1 MRRLIV
7 VVCSL
12 LVAVEVLN
20 AQAPSAR
27 RPAAPARSAADAT
40 LPARR
45 VVLYKNGIGYFEHIG
60 KVRGNQAITI
70 DFTSAQLD
78 DALKSLTALD
88 LGNGRVTGIAYNSDA
103 PMSQRL
109 GLLRLPVSERTTLSE
124 LLGALRGARLE
135 VRVGERL
142 VSGRLLGIER
152 RTIGSGPTQST
163 RDEISLVSDAG
174 DIRTI
179 DLNPSVSIRLAERE
193 SAEQV
198 ATYLGFLASTRAPDR
213 RRVTIAT
220 VGAGERDL
228 LVSYISEVPIWKTT
242 YRIVMPPD
250 GEQPLLQGWAI
261 IDNTTGADWT
271 DVDLSLVAGAP
282 QSFIQQLSQP
292 RYSRRPVVQPQQGAL
307 LTPQTHDATL
317 IDGVGRLRGSVRDQ
331 SSAAL
336 PGATVRVL
344 DAQLRTVAQTATN
357 ATGGYT
363 IDGLAPGTYRVEVAL
378 AGFQTV
384 ASEVSVGTGE
394 SVHDAVMRVGSV
406 AETLTVTGET
416 PFAAAGGVGVGRGG
430 IAGGVIG
437 SVSGG
442 SAGGAAGGV
451 IGVAPAS
458 KQAAFARS
466 QQDLQAVAAPRELTD
481 LFEYRLTNSISV
493 RRNQSALVPII
504 NVPASIERVSLWN
517 GRVGTQ
523 ALRALWLTN
532 SSDLTLDAGTFSVVD
547 AGAFAGEGLIEPLK
561 PREKRLLSYAVDL
574 GLQVDTRQGEERRL
588 ISRITFQR
596 GVVIEQREQR
606 SRRVYT
612 IRNNDTTDRSVV
624 VEHPVRPGWT
634 LASETPAETSA
645 TAYRFKVAAP
655 AKHST
660 TLVVE
665 EKQPLESKYEIT
677 SMTDDQVA
685 VLVRDSGSAILQQAF
700 TPILAKKAAIADLSA
715 RLADRQSEIEQI
727 SQDEARVRENLIA
740 LKSTS
745 DEKRLVKRYASQL
758 TDWEDRIV
766 TLRRELIDLDR
777 RRQQAQSEL
786 QQLIEQ
792 LSMSIETGSE
802 PSRTSGEARLPTG
815 ER

>member
-1 MRRLIV
+1 
-7 VVCSL
+7 
-12 LVAVEVLN
+12 
-20 AQAPSAR
+20 
-27 RPAAPARSAADAT
+27 
-40 LPARR
+40 
-45 VVLYKNGIGYFEHIG
+45 VVLYKNGIGYFEHVG
-60 KVRGNQAITI
+60 KVRDNQAITI

-88 LGNGRVTGIAYNSDA
+88 LGNGRVSGIAYNSDT

-142 VSGRLLGIER
+142 VSGRLLGVER

-163 RDEISLVSDAG
+163 RDEISLVSDGG

-193 SAEQV
+193 SADQV

-220 VGAGERDL
+220 AGVGERDL

-292 RYSRRPVVQPQQGAL
+292 RYSRRPVVQPPQGAL
-307 LTPQTHDATL
+307 LTPQTHDPTL
-317 IDGVGRLRGSVRDQ
+317 ITGVGRLRGSVRDQ
-331 SSAAL
+331 SSFAL
-336 PGATVRVL
+336 PGASVRIL
-344 DAQLRTVAQTATN
+344 DPQLRTVAQASTN
-357 ATGGYT
+357 GTGSYA

-378 AGFQTV
+378 AGFQPVT
-384 ASEVSVGTGE
+384 SEVSIGATGE
-394 SVHDAVMRVGSV
+394 SVHDAIMRVGSL
-406 AETLTVTGET
+406 AETVTVMGET
-416 PFAAAGGVGVGRGG
+416 PVVATGGIGAGRGGVAGGV
-430 IAGGVIG
+430 AGGF
-437 SVSGG
+437 
-442 SAGGAAGGV
+442 AQ
-451 IGVAPAS
+451 APPRPD
-458 KQAAFARS
+458 QAAIARS
-466 QQDLQAVAAPRELTD
+466 LADLQVAAASRELTD

-523 ALRALWLTN
+523 PLRALWLTN

-547 AGAFAGEGLIEPLK
+547 GGAFAGEGLIEPLK
-561 PREKRLLSYAVDL
+561 PQEKHLLSYAVDL
-574 GLQVDTRQGEERRL
+574 GLQIDARQGDERRM
-588 ISRITFQR
+588 ISRITLQR

-612 IRNNDTTDRSVV
+612 IRNNDTTDRTVV

-634 LASETPAETSA
+634 LASETPAETSS

-655 AKHST
+655 AKQTT

-665 EKQPLESKYEIT
+665 EKQPLESKHEVT

-700 TPILAKKAAIADLSA
+700 TPILAKKAAIAELSA
-715 RLADRQSEIEQI
+715 RLAGLEGEIEQI

-758 TDWEDRIV
+758 TDWEDRIA
-766 TLRRELIDLDR
+766 TLRRERIDLDR

-802 PSRTSGEARLPTG
+802 ANRGTW
-815 ER
+815 

>member
-12 LVAVEVLN
+12 LVAVEMLN
-20 AQAPSAR
+20 AQVPSTR
-27 RPAAPARSAADAT
+27 RPAAPARSAAAAT

-60 KVRGNQAITI
+60 KVRDNQAITI

-88 LGNGRVTGIAYNSDA
+88 LGNGRVSGIAYNSDA
-103 PMSQRL
+103 PMNQRL

-152 RTIGSGPTQST
+152 RAIGNGPTQST

-213 RRVTIAT
+213 RRITIAT
-220 VGAGERDL
+220 AGVGERDL

-292 RYSRRPVVQPQQGAL
+292 RYSRRPVVQPPQGAL
-307 LTPQTHDATL
+307 LTPQTHDPTL
-317 IDGVGRLRGSVRDQ
+317 ITGVGRLRGSVRDQ
-331 SSAAL
+331 SSGAL
-336 PGATVRVL
+336 PGASVRVL
-344 DAQLRTVAQTATN
+344 DPQLRTVAQTTPN
-357 ATGGYT
+357 ATGSYA

-384 ASEVSVGTGE
+384 TSEVSIGSTGE

-406 AETLTVTGET
+406 AETLTVTGEA
-416 PFAAAGGVGVGRGG
+416 PAAGSGLGLR
-430 IAGGVIG
+430 
-437 SVSGG
+437 GG
-442 SAGGAAGGV
+442 SAGGVAGGFAQ
-451 IGVAPAS
+451 APPRPD
-458 KQAAFARS
+458 QAAIARS
-466 QQDLQAVAAPRELTD
+466 LADLQVAAASRELTD

-493 RRNQSALVPII
+493 RQNQSALVPII

-523 ALRALWLTN
+523 PLRALWLTN
-532 SSDLTLDAGTFSVVD
+532 SSDVTLDAGIFSVID
-547 AGAFAGEGLIEPLK
+547 GGAFAGEGLIEPLK
-561 PREKRLLSYAVDL
+561 PQEKRLLSYAVDL
-574 GLQVDTRQGEERRL
+574 GLQIDARQGDERRM
-588 ISRITFQR
+588 ISRITLQR
-596 GVVIEQREQR
+596 GVVIEHREQR
-606 SRRVYT
+606 TRRVYT
-612 IRNNDTTDRSVV
+612 IRNNDTTDRTVV

-634 LASETPAETSA
+634 LASETPAETSS

-655 AKHST
+655 AKQTT

-665 EKQPLESKYEIT
+665 ERQPLESKHEVT

-685 VLVRDSGSAILQQAF
+685 VLVRDSGSAILKQAF
-700 TPILAKKAAIADLSA
+700 TPILAKKAAIAALSA
-715 RLADRQSEIEQI
+715 RLADRQGEIEQI

-766 TLRRELIDLDR
+766 TLRRERTDLDR
-777 RRQQAQSEL
+777 QRQQEQTEL
-786 QQLIEQ
+786 QQLIGQ
-792 LSMSIETGSE
+792 LSLSIETGSE
-802 PSRTSGEARLPTG
+802 PSRTSGEARLPTV

>member
-1 MRRLIV
+1 MRRFIV

-12 LVAVEVLN
+12 LAAVEMLN
-20 AQAPSAR
+20 AQGPSAR
-27 RPAAPARSAADAT
+27 RQPAPARSAADAT

-88 LGNGRVTGIAYNSDA
+88 LGNGRVSGIAYNSDA
-103 PMSQRL
+103 PMNQRL

-152 RTIGSGPTQST
+152 RAIGNGPTQST

-198 ATYLGFLASTRAPDR
+198 MTYLGFLASTRAPDR

-220 VGAGERDL
+220 AGVGERDL

-292 RYSRRPVVQPQQGAL
+292 RYSRRPVVQPPQGAL
-307 LTPQTHDATL
+307 LTPQTHDPTL
-317 IDGVGRLRGSVRDQ
+317 ITGVGRLRGSVRDQ

-336 PGATVRVL
+336 PGASVRVL
-344 DAQLRTVAQTATN
+344 DPQLRTVAQTTTN
-357 ATGGYT
+357 ATGSYA

-378 AGFQTV
+378 AGFQTLT
-384 ASEVSVGTGE
+384 SEVSIGSTGE

-416 PFAAAGGVGVGRGG
+416 PAAAVGGLGAGLGG
-430 IAGGVIG
+430 GQGGGLAQGLPLPDQATIARAQQ
-437 SVSGG
+437 SLQ
-442 SAGGAAGGV
+442 GAA
-451 IGVAPAS
+451 A
-458 KQAAFARS
+458 
-466 QQDLQAVAAPRELTD
+466 RELTD

-523 ALRALWLTN
+523 PLRALWLTN

-547 AGAFAGEGLIEPLK
+547 GGAFAGEGLIEPLK
-561 PREKRLLSYAVDL
+561 PQEKRLLSYAVDL
-574 GLQVDTRQGEERRL
+574 GLQIDARQGDERRM
-588 ISRITFQR
+588 ISRITLQR

-612 IRNNDTTDRSVV
+612 IRNNDTTDRTVV

-634 LASETPAETSA
+634 LASETPAETSS

-655 AKHST
+655 AKQTT

-665 EKQPLESKYEIT
+665 ERQPLESKHEVT

-685 VLVRDSGSAILQQAF
+685 VLVRDSGSAILKQAF
-700 TPILAKKAAIADLSA
+700 TPILAKKAAIAALSA
-715 RLADRQSEIEQI
+715 RLADRQGEIEQI

-766 TLRRELIDLDR
+766 TLRRERTDLDR
-777 RRQQAQSEL
+777 QRQQEQTEL

-792 LSMSIETGSE
+792 LSLSIETSSE
-802 PSRTSGEARLPTG
+802 PSRTSGEARLPTV

>member
-12 LVAVEVLN
+12 LVAVEMLN
-20 AQAPSAR
+20 AQVPSAR
-27 RPAAPARSAADAT
+27 RPTGPARSTADAT
-40 LPARR
+40 LPTRR

-60 KVRGNQAITI
+60 KVRDNQAITI

-88 LGNGRVTGIAYNSDA
+88 LGNGRVSGIAYNSDA

-152 RTIGSGPTQST
+152 RAVGSGPTQST

-193 SAEQV
+193 SADQV

-317 IDGVGRLRGSVRDQ
+317 IAGVGRLRGSVRDQ
-331 SSAAL
+331 SSAPV
-336 PGATVRVL
+336 PGVTVRVL
-344 DAQLRTVAQTATN
+344 DPQLRTMAQTTTN
-357 ATGGYT
+357 GTGSYA

-378 AGFQTV
+378 AGFQTA
-384 ASEVSVGTGE
+384 ASEVSIGTTGE

-416 PFAAAGGVGVGRGG
+416 PVVAPGRLGAGRGGGVAGGVVGGG
-430 IAGGVIG
+430 AGGVIG
-437 SVSGG
+437 GF
-442 SAGGAAGGV
+442 AQ
-451 IGVAPAS
+451 APPLPD
-458 KQAAFARS
+458 QAAIARS
-466 QQDLQAVAAPRELTD
+466 LLDLQVAAAPREMTD

-517 GRVGTQ
+517 GRVGSQ
-523 ALRALWLTN
+523 PLRALWLTN

-547 AGAFAGEGLIEPLK
+547 GGAFAGEGLIESLK
-561 PREKRLLSYAVDL
+561 PQEKRLLSYAVDL
-574 GLQVDTRQGEERRL
+574 GLQIDARQGDERRT
-588 ISRITFQR
+588 ISRITLQR

-612 IRNNDTTDRSVV
+612 IRNNDTTDRTVV
-624 VEHPVRPGWT
+624 VEHPLRPGWT
-634 LASETPAETSA
+634 LASETPAETSP

-655 AKHST
+655 AKQTT

-665 EKQPLESKYEIT
+665 EKQPLESKHEIT

-715 RLADRQSEIEQI
+715 RLADRQGEIEQI

-802 PSRTSGEARLPTG
+802 QIGARGEARQL

>member
-12 LVAVEVLN
+12 LVAVEMLN
-20 AQAPSAR
+20 AQVPSAR
-27 RPAAPARSAADAT
+27 RPASPARSAADAT

-45 VVLYKNGIGYFEHIG
+45 VVLYKNGIGYFEHVG
-60 KVRGNQAITI
+60 KVRDNQAITI

-88 LGNGRVTGIAYNSDA
+88 LGNGRVSGIAYNSDT

-142 VSGRLLGIER
+142 VSGRLLGVER

-163 RDEISLVSDAG
+163 RDEISLVSDGG

-193 SAEQV
+193 SADQV

-220 VGAGERDL
+220 AGVGERDL

-292 RYSRRPVVQPQQGAL
+292 RYSRRPVVQPPQGAL
-307 LTPQTHDATL
+307 LTPQTHDPTL
-317 IDGVGRLRGSVRDQ
+317 ITGVGRLRGSVRDQ
-331 SSAAL
+331 SSFAL
-336 PGATVRVL
+336 PGASVHIL
-344 DAQLRTVAQTATN
+344 DPQLRTVAQASTN
-357 ATGGYT
+357 GTGSYA

-378 AGFQTV
+378 AGFQPVT
-384 ASEVSVGTGE
+384 SEVSIGATGE
-394 SVHDAVMRVGSV
+394 SVHDAIMRVGSL
-406 AETLTVTGET
+406 AETVTVMGET
-416 PFAAAGGVGVGRGG
+416 PVVATGGIGAGRGGVAGGV
-430 IAGGVIG
+430 AGGF
-437 SVSGG
+437 
-442 SAGGAAGGV
+442 AQ
-451 IGVAPAS
+451 APPRPD
-458 KQAAFARS
+458 QAAIARS
-466 QQDLQAVAAPRELTD
+466 LADLQVAAASRELTD

-523 ALRALWLTN
+523 PLRALWLTN

-547 AGAFAGEGLIEPLK
+547 GGAFAGEGLIEPLK
-561 PREKRLLSYAVDL
+561 PQEKRLLSYAVDL
-574 GLQVDTRQGEERRL
+574 GLQIDARQGDERRM
-588 ISRITFQR
+588 ISRITLQR

-612 IRNNDTTDRSVV
+612 IRNNDTTDRTVV

-634 LASETPAETSA
+634 LASETPAETSS

-655 AKHST
+655 AKQTT

-665 EKQPLESKYEIT
+665 EKQPLESKHEVT

-700 TPILAKKAAIADLSA
+700 TPILAKKAAIAELSA
-715 RLADRQSEIEQI
+715 RLAGLEGEIEQI

-758 TDWEDRIV
+758 TDWEDRIA
-766 TLRRELIDLDR
+766 TLRRERIDLDR
-777 RRQQAQSEL
+777 RRQRAQSEL

-802 PSRTSGEARLPTG
+802 ANLGTW
-815 ER
+815 

>member
-1 MRRLIV
+1 MRRFIV

-12 LVAVEVLN
+12 LAAVEMLN
-20 AQAPSAR
+20 AQGPSAR
-27 RPAAPARSAADAT
+27 RQAAPARSAADAT

-88 LGNGRVTGIAYNSDA
+88 LGNGRVSGIAYNSDA
-103 PMSQRL
+103 PMNQRL

-152 RTIGSGPTQST
+152 RAIGNGPTQST

-198 ATYLGFLASTRAPDR
+198 MTYLGFLASTRAPDR

-220 VGAGERDL
+220 AGVGERDL

-292 RYSRRPVVQPQQGAL
+292 RYSRRPVVQPPQGAL
-307 LTPQTHDATL
+307 LTPQTHDPTL
-317 IDGVGRLRGSVRDQ
+317 ITGVGRLRGSVRDQ

-336 PGATVRVL
+336 PGASVRVL
-344 DAQLRTVAQTATN
+344 DPQLRTVAQTTTN
-357 ATGGYT
+357 ATGSYA

-378 AGFQTV
+378 AGFQTLT
-384 ASEVSVGTGE
+384 SEVSIGSTGE

-416 PFAAAGGVGVGRGG
+416 PAAAVGGLGAGRGG
-430 IAGGVIG
+430 GQGGGLAQGLPLPDQATIARAQQ
-437 SVSGG
+437 SLQ
-442 SAGGAAGGV
+442 GAA
-451 IGVAPAS
+451 A
-458 KQAAFARS
+458 
-466 QQDLQAVAAPRELTD
+466 RELTD

-523 ALRALWLTN
+523 PLRALWLTN

-547 AGAFAGEGLIEPLK
+547 GGAFAGEGLIEPLK
-561 PREKRLLSYAVDL
+561 PQEKRLLSYAVDL
-574 GLQVDTRQGEERRL
+574 GLQIDARQGDERRM
-588 ISRITFQR
+588 ISRITLQR

-612 IRNNDTTDRSVV
+612 IRNNDTTDRTVV

-634 LASETPAETSA
+634 LASETPAETSS

-655 AKHST
+655 AKQTT

-665 EKQPLESKYEIT
+665 ERQPLESKHEVT

-685 VLVRDSGSAILQQAF
+685 VLVRDSGSAILKQAF
-700 TPILAKKAAIADLSA
+700 TPILAKKAAIAALSA
-715 RLADRQSEIEQI
+715 RLADRQGEIEQI

-766 TLRRELIDLDR
+766 TLRRERTDLDR
-777 RRQQAQSEL
+777 QRQQEQTEL

-792 LSMSIETGSE
+792 LSLSIETSSE
-802 PSRTSGEARLPTG
+802 PSRTSGEARLPTV